1 MCQRKKIK
9 NRLSF
14 DEVTAMSLMSPFLWD
29 TVYNLNRRLK
39 TVKQY
44 SITTQ
49 MIWILIDIF
58 TEHLSIWI
66 NIPLQYVFEHFQL

>member
-49 MIWILIDIF
+49 MI
-58 TEHLSIWI
+58 
-66 NIPLQYVFEHFQL
+66 